1 MDDKLIEKLI
11 SSDELIVKTIEENTQ
26 SMKTLIDQFSSIM
39 SMTIV
44 QGDKLEKQIGEQ
56 GEKEAEAIK
65 GTLTE
70 SINQSSNISLEQV
83 AEGETATT
91 EESVLSDQTI
101 NSLIDVISNIQGVL
115 ENLNT
120 QELQTVETIPT
131 EVSTTST
138 EVSATL
144 TEVSTAPSETSET
157 TGAQISNINV
167 GNLGQVIDDFKTL
180 SNLNWC
186 TDWLKCLEKI
196 VEQADVVKD
205 ALSSIPSD
213 KKVSLGID
221 EEELKKVDQSIQKV
235 KENIS
240 SDINLSVAKSE
251 MIEQAAAPS
260 TTPQLS
266 TSFLNSFSELTEKL
280 GSFTEKVENNTISQ
294 ESFVNKVSQYSETTS
309 KTIENSF
316 STFNDTTKNILE
328 KPSTLE
334 TSLESIESKV
344 MTEVKPEL
352 PAEFNLEAL
361 TMPPQLQ
368 PVQVQ
373 AQIPTPPPLIELG
386 ELGAMPPTI
395 QAPPVEV
402 SVTKTIVS
410 PPPPPMIPEMGF
422 EGIMG
427 VEPMMPLPMPPT
439 LQKVEAAK
447 GETPNATLPLP
458 PTINFEDFLLSKSPM
473 AEEKAITT
481 EVNKEETST
490 LNLENLMNFETF
502 SPLKNINSEKGFN
515 ISEIQKPI
523 GFEELGAMPPIIMPK
538 GVETPGVQVLAAPG
552 PLGGEL
558 SSFNTLTGIEGTT
571 NKTIV
576 ESIQNIALPNLNS
589 FPNMFQMNAPET
601 TIGTRGIEGS
611 PIAPPS
617 LSTNMEEMLIKN
629 QEVPQINLTNAITKI
644 QSEMQQPTS
653 EIAASTEVMM
663 KEINLE
669 PLGTQLTSS
678 ISNLGE
684 NLKSKTPETPAAT
697 ESAPKEQGSDVMGEI
712 LTMLTKLDTTLQGL
726 SSSAGRGSGMASLG
740 SSLSD
745 AQARTIGR
753 QIANELKDS
762 FSRLYN

>member
-39 SMTIV
+39 SMTTV
-44 QGDKLEKQIGEQ
+44 QGDKLEKQIVEQ
-56 GEKEAEAIK
+56 GEKEAESIK

-70 SINQSSNISLEQV
+70 SINQSSNISLETV
-83 AEGETATT
+83 AENETTT
-91 EESVLSDQTI
+91 AEGSVLSDQTV

-120 QELQTVETIPT
+120 QELKTIETTPT
-131 EVSTTST
+131 EVSTTPT
-138 EVSATL
+138 ETK
-144 TEVSTAPSETSET
+144 ET
-157 TGAQISNINV
+157 TTAQISNINV

-186 TDWLKCLEKI
+186 TDWIKCLEKI
-196 VEQADVVKD
+196 IEQADVVKD
-205 ALSSIPSD
+205 ALSSIPND
-213 KKVSLGID
+213 KKVSLGIN

-235 KENIS
+235 KEDIS
-240 SDINLSVAKSE
+240 SDINLSVAKTE
-251 MIEQAAAPS
+251 MIEQAATPS

-266 TSFLNSFSELTEKL
+266 TSFLNSFSELTEKI
-280 GSFTEKVENNTISQ
+280 GSFTEKVENNTVSQ
-294 ESFVNKVSQYSETTS
+294 ESFVNKVNQYSDTTY
-309 KTIENSF
+309 KTIESSF
-316 STFNDTTKNILE
+316 STLNDTTKTILE

-373 AQIPTPPPLIELG
+373 TQIPPPPPMMQLG
-386 ELGAMPPTI
+386 EFGAMPP
-395 QAPPVEV
+395 QVQPVQV
-402 SVTKTIVS
+402 QTQI

-427 VEPMMPLPMPPT
+427 FEQFMPLQMPPII
-439 LQKVEAAK
+439 QKVEAVK
-447 GETPNATLPLP
+447 GETPATTLPLP
-458 PTINFEDFLLSKSPM
+458 PSMNFGDFLLPRSPM
-473 AEEKAITT
+473 AEEKAITA
-481 EVNKEETST
+481 EVNKEETSS
-490 LNLENLMNFETF
+490 LNLESLMDFETF
-502 SPLKNINSEKGFN
+502 SPMKNITTEKGIN
-515 ISEIQKPI
+515 ISEMQKPI
-523 GFEELGAMPPIIMPK
+523 GFEELGANLPIIMPK
-538 GVETPGVQVLAAPG
+538 SVETPPVQVLASPG
-552 PLGGEL
+552 ALGAEL
-558 SSFNTLTGIEGTT
+558 SQFNALPGIEGTT

-576 ESIQNIALPNLNS
+576 ESIQNIAIPNIDS
-589 FPNMFQMNAPET
+589 FSNMFQMNVPET
-601 TIGTRGIEGS
+601 TIGTRGLSDS
-611 PIAPPS
+611 PMASPS

-629 QEVPQINLTNAITKI
+629 QEVPQINLTKAIAKI
-644 QSEMQQPTS
+644 QSEVPQPTS

-669 PLGTQLTSS
+669 PLGTQLNSS
-678 ISNLGE
+678 ISSLGE
-684 NLKSKTPETPAAT
+684 NLKSKTPETPTASAT
-697 ESAPKEQGSDVMGEI
+697 PPKEPGSDVMGEI
-712 LTMLTKLDTTLQGL
+712 LTMLTKLDTTIQGL
-726 SSSAGRGSGMASLG
+726 SSSAGRGSGMASMG

>member
-39 SMTIV
+39 SMTTV
-44 QGDKLEKQIGEQ
+44 QGDKLEKQIVEQ
-56 GEKEAEAIK
+56 GEKEAESIK

-70 SINQSSNISLEQV
+70 SINQSSNISLETV
-83 AEGETATT
+83 AENETTT
-91 EESVLSDQTI
+91 AEGSVLSDQTV

-120 QELQTVETIPT
+120 QELKTIETTPT
-131 EVSTTST
+131 EVSTTPT
-138 EVSATL
+138 ETK
-144 TEVSTAPSETSET
+144 ET
-157 TGAQISNINV
+157 TTAQISNINV

-186 TDWLKCLEKI
+186 TDWIKCLEKI
-196 VEQADVVKD
+196 IEQADVVKD
-205 ALSSIPSD
+205 ALSSIPND
-213 KKVSLGID
+213 KKVSLGIN

-235 KENIS
+235 KEDIS
-240 SDINLSVAKSE
+240 SDINLSVAKTE
-251 MIEQAAAPS
+251 MIEQAATPS

-266 TSFLNSFSELTEKL
+266 TSFLNSFSELTEKI
-280 GSFTEKVENNTISQ
+280 GSFTEKVENNTVSQ
-294 ESFVNKVSQYSETTS
+294 ESFVNKVNQYSDTTY
-309 KTIENSF
+309 KTIESSF
-316 STFNDTTKNILE
+316 STLNDTTKTILE

-373 AQIPTPPPLIELG
+373 TQI
-386 ELGAMPPTI
+386 
-395 QAPPVEV
+395 
-402 SVTKTIVS
+402 

-427 VEPMMPLPMPPT
+427 FEQFMPLQMPPII
-439 LQKVEAAK
+439 QKVEAVK
-447 GETPNATLPLP
+447 GETPATTLPLP
-458 PTINFEDFLLSKSPM
+458 PSMNFGDFLLPRSPM
-473 AEEKAITT
+473 AEEKAITA
-481 EVNKEETST
+481 EVNKEETSS
-490 LNLENLMNFETF
+490 LNLESLMDFETF
-502 SPLKNINSEKGFN
+502 SPMKNITTEKGIN
-515 ISEIQKPI
+515 ISEMQKPI
-523 GFEELGAMPPIIMPK
+523 GFEELGANLPIIMPK
-538 GVETPGVQVLAAPG
+538 SVETPPVQVLASPG
-552 PLGGEL
+552 ALGAEL
-558 SSFNTLTGIEGTT
+558 SQFNALPGIEGTT

-576 ESIQNIALPNLNS
+576 ESIQNIAIPNIDS
-589 FPNMFQMNAPET
+589 FSNMFQMNVPET
-601 TIGTRGIEGS
+601 TIGTRGLSGS
-611 PIAPPS
+611 PMAPPS

-629 QEVPQINLTNAITKI
+629 QEVPQINLTKAIAKI
-644 QSEMQQPTS
+644 QSEVPQPTS

-669 PLGTQLTSS
+669 PLGTQLNSS
-678 ISNLGE
+678 ISSLGE
-684 NLKSKTPETPAAT
+684 NLKSKTLETPTASAT
-697 ESAPKEQGSDVMGEI
+697 PPKEPGSDVMGEI
-712 LTMLTKLDTTLQGL
+712 LTMLTKLDTTIQGL
-726 SSSAGRGSGMASLG
+726 SSSAGRGSGMASMG

>member
-39 SMTIV
+39 SMTTV

-56 GEKEAEAIK
+56 GEKEAEKIK

-70 SINQSSNISLEQV
+70 SINQASNLSLEKV
-83 AEGETATT
+83 AEGEAALG
-91 EESVLSDQTI
+91 ESSVLSDQTV

-115 ENLNT
+115 ENINK
-120 QELQTVETIPT
+120 QELTTIETSPT
-131 EVSTTST
+131 EVTATPTETKETLTT
-138 EVSATL
+138 EVSN
-144 TEVSTAPSETSET
+144 V
-157 TGAQISNINV
+157 NV
-167 GNLGQVIDDFKTL
+167 GNLSQVIDDFKTL

-196 VEQADVVKD
+196 ITQADVVKD
-205 ALSSIPSD
+205 ALNSIPTD
-213 KKVSLGID
+213 KKVALGIN

-235 KENIS
+235 KEDIS
-240 SDINLSVAKSE
+240 TDINLSVAKTE
-251 MIEQAAAPS
+251 MIEQAATTTA

-266 TSFLNSFSELTEKL
+266 TSFLNSFSELSEKI

-316 STFNDTTKNILE
+316 STFNDTTKTILE

-334 TSLESIESKV
+334 TSLESIESKIK
-344 MTEVKPEL
+344 TEVRPEL

-361 TMPPQLQ
+361 SMPPQLQ
-368 PVQVQ
+368 PAQVQ
-373 AQIPTPPPLIELG
+373 T
-386 ELGAMPPTI
+386 
-395 QAPPVEV
+395 VV
-402 SVTKTIVS
+402 
-410 PPPPPMIPEMGF
+410 PPPPPMIFMGEVGSMPPPMTPIGEVGPMPPTTKTSPIEISVTKNVVTPPPPMSPEVGF
-422 EGIMG
+422 EGMIGAESTMS
-427 VEPMMPLPMPPT
+427 LPMPPII
-439 LQKVEAAK
+439 QKVEIAK
-447 GETPNATLPLP
+447 GEAPTTQVPLP
-458 PTINFEDFLLSKSPM
+458 STINFEDFLLTKSPIF
-473 AEEKAITT
+473 EEKTITA
-481 EVNKEETST
+481 EVSKEETSP
-490 LNLENLMNFETF
+490 LNLESLINFETF
-502 SPLKNINSEKGFN
+502 SPLKNINIEKGTN
-515 ISEIQKPI
+515 ISELPKPI
-523 GFEELGAMPPIIMPK
+523 GFEEIGAMPPISMPK

-552 PLGGEL
+552 ALGAEL
-558 SSFNTLTGIEGTT
+558 NPFNTLPGIESPT

-576 ESIQNIALPNLNS
+576 ENIQNIAMPNLTP
-589 FPNMFQMNAPET
+589 FPSMFQMNIPET
-601 TIGTRGIEGS
+601 TIGARGVESS
-611 PIAPPS
+611 PMAPPS

-629 QEVPQINLTNAITKI
+629 QEVPQINLTNAIAKI
-644 QSEMQQPTS
+644 QSELPQATS
-653 EIAASTEVMM
+653 EVAASTEVMM
-663 KEINLE
+663 KEVNLE

-684 NLKSKTPETPAAT
+684 NLKAKSTEPAVTPEITTPQ
-697 ESAPKEQGSDVMGEI
+697 PNSDVMGEI

-726 SSSAGRGSGMASLG
+726 STSGGRGSGMASLG

>member
-39 SMTIV
+39 SMTTV
-44 QGDKLEKQIGEQ
+44 QGDKLEKQIVEQ
-56 GEKEAEAIK
+56 GEKEAESIK

-70 SINQSSNISLEQV
+70 SINQSSNISLETV
-83 AEGETATT
+83 AENETTT
-91 EESVLSDQTI
+91 AEGSVLSDQTV

-120 QELQTVETIPT
+120 QELKTIETTPT
-131 EVSTTST
+131 EVSTTPT
-138 EVSATL
+138 ETK
-144 TEVSTAPSETSET
+144 ET
-157 TGAQISNINV
+157 TTAQISNINV

-186 TDWLKCLEKI
+186 TDWIKCLEKI
-196 VEQADVVKD
+196 IEQADVVKD
-205 ALSSIPSD
+205 ALSSIPND
-213 KKVSLGID
+213 KKVSLGIN

-235 KENIS
+235 KEDIS
-240 SDINLSVAKSE
+240 SDINLSVAKTE
-251 MIEQAAAPS
+251 MIEQAATPS

-266 TSFLNSFSELTEKL
+266 TSFLNSFSELTEKI
-280 GSFTEKVENNTISQ
+280 GSFTEKVENNTVSQ
-294 ESFVNKVSQYSETTS
+294 ESFVNKVNQYSDTTY
-309 KTIENSF
+309 KTIESSF
-316 STFNDTTKNILE
+316 STLNDTTKTILE

-373 AQIPTPPPLIELG
+373 TQIPPPPPMMQLG
-386 ELGAMPPTI
+386 EFGAMPSQLQPVQVQTQI
-395 QAPPVEV
+395 PPF
-402 SVTKTIVS
+402 
-410 PPPPPMIPEMGF
+410 PPMIPEMGF

-427 VEPMMPLPMPPT
+427 FEQFMPLQMPPII
-439 LQKVEAAK
+439 QKVEAVK
-447 GETPNATLPLP
+447 GETPATTLPLP
-458 PTINFEDFLLSKSPM
+458 PSMNFGDFLLPRSPM
-473 AEEKAITT
+473 AEEKAITA
-481 EVNKEETST
+481 EVNKEETSS
-490 LNLENLMNFETF
+490 LNLESLMDFETF
-502 SPLKNINSEKGFN
+502 SPMKNITTEKGIN
-515 ISEIQKPI
+515 ISEMQKPI
-523 GFEELGAMPPIIMPK
+523 GFEELGANLPIIMPK
-538 GVETPGVQVLAAPG
+538 SVETPPVQVLASPG
-552 PLGGEL
+552 ALGAEL
-558 SSFNTLTGIEGTT
+558 SQFNALPGIEGTT

-576 ESIQNIALPNLNS
+576 ESIQNIAIPNIDS
-589 FPNMFQMNAPET
+589 FSNMFQMNVPET
-601 TIGTRGIEGS
+601 TIGTRGLSGS
-611 PIAPPS
+611 PMAPPS

-629 QEVPQINLTNAITKI
+629 QEVPQINLTKAIAKI
-644 QSEMQQPTS
+644 QSEVPQPTS

-669 PLGTQLTSS
+669 PLGTQLNSS
-678 ISNLGE
+678 ISSLGE
-684 NLKSKTPETPAAT
+684 NLKSKTPEIPTASATP
-697 ESAPKEQGSDVMGEI
+697 PKEPGSDVMGEI
-712 LTMLTKLDTTLQGL
+712 LTMLTKLDTTIQGL
-726 SSSAGRGSGMASLG
+726 SSSAGRGSGMASMG

>member
-39 SMTIV
+39 SMTTV
-44 QGDKLEKQIGEQ
+44 QGDKLEKQIVEQ
-56 GEKEAEAIK
+56 GEKEAESIK

-70 SINQSSNISLEQV
+70 SINQSSNISLETV
-83 AEGETATT
+83 AENETTT
-91 EESVLSDQTI
+91 AEGSVLSDQTV

-120 QELQTVETIPT
+120 QELKTIETTPT
-131 EVSTTST
+131 EVSTTPT
-138 EVSATL
+138 ETK
-144 TEVSTAPSETSET
+144 ET
-157 TGAQISNINV
+157 TTAQISNINV

-186 TDWLKCLEKI
+186 TDWIKCLEKI
-196 VEQADVVKD
+196 IEQADVVKD
-205 ALSSIPSD
+205 ALSSIPND
-213 KKVSLGID
+213 KKVSLGIN

-235 KENIS
+235 KEDIS
-240 SDINLSVAKSE
+240 SDINLSVAKTE
-251 MIEQAAAPS
+251 MIEQAATPS

-266 TSFLNSFSELTEKL
+266 TSFLNSFSELTEKI
-280 GSFTEKVENNTISQ
+280 GSFTEKVENNTVSQ
-294 ESFVNKVSQYSETTS
+294 ESFVNKVNQYSDTTY
-309 KTIENSF
+309 KTIESSF
-316 STFNDTTKNILE
+316 STLNDTTKTILE

-373 AQIPTPPPLIELG
+373 TQIPPPPPMMQLG
-386 ELGAMPPTI
+386 EFGAMPP
-395 QAPPVEV
+395 QLQPVQV
-402 SVTKTIVS
+402 QTQI

-427 VEPMMPLPMPPT
+427 FEQFMPLQMPPII
-439 LQKVEAAK
+439 QKVEAVK
-447 GETPNATLPLP
+447 GETPATTLPLP
-458 PTINFEDFLLSKSPM
+458 PSMNFGDFLLPRSPM
-473 AEEKAITT
+473 AEEKAITA
-481 EVNKEETST
+481 EVNKEETSS
-490 LNLENLMNFETF
+490 LNLESLMDFETF
-502 SPLKNINSEKGFN
+502 SPMKNITTEKGIN
-515 ISEIQKPI
+515 ISEMQKPI
-523 GFEELGAMPPIIMPK
+523 GFEELGANLPIIMPK
-538 GVETPGVQVLAAPG
+538 SVETPPVQVLASPG
-552 PLGGEL
+552 ALGAEL
-558 SSFNTLTGIEGTT
+558 SQFNALPGIEGTT

-576 ESIQNIALPNLNS
+576 ESIQNIAIPNIDS
-589 FPNMFQMNAPET
+589 FSNMFQMNVPET
-601 TIGTRGIEGS
+601 TIGTRGLSDS
-611 PIAPPS
+611 PMASPS

-629 QEVPQINLTNAITKI
+629 QEVPQINLTKAIAKI
-644 QSEMQQPTS
+644 QSEVPQPTS

-669 PLGTQLTSS
+669 PLGTQLNSS
-678 ISNLGE
+678 ISSLGE
-684 NLKSKTPETPAAT
+684 NLKSKTPETPTASAT
-697 ESAPKEQGSDVMGEI
+697 PPKEPGSDVMGEI
-712 LTMLTKLDTTLQGL
+712 LTMLTKLDTTIQGL
-726 SSSAGRGSGMASLG
+726 SSSAGRGSGMASMG